1 MYVGLI
7 SCVNLI
13 SELFIT
19 PKSVQ
24 SPFEWS
30 VLKTLQVSLAK
41 EAYSCKALLALMC
54 CGVWQDVAGCCRMLQ
69 VVAMCLSL
77 LQKRPTCVVLFFAM
91 VRCRV
96 LQGVAGYCVALCR
109 SVSQCVAVCLSL
121 LQKRP
126 TCVVHYRQI
135 VQRDFE

>member
-1 MYVGLI
+1 MYVGLV

-54 CGVWQDVAGCCRMLQ
+54 CGVWQDVAGCCN
-69 VVAMCLSL
+69 VFVSL
-77 LQKRPTCVVLFFAM
+77 AKKAYMRSALFCNGA
-91 VRCRV
+91 
-96 LQGVAGYCVALCR
+96 LQGVAGCCRILCGT
-109 SVSQCVAVCLSL
+109 VSQ
-121 LQKRP
+121 
-126 TCVVHYRQI
+126 
-135 VQRDFE
+135 